1 MNIGNDEI
9 GETKHRKKEF
19 NEVGAVILDCGMM
32 DESMINSVRTDL
44 EEDGIKVRVIKG
56 RH

>member
-19 NEVGAVILDCGMM
+19 NEVGAVILDCSMM
-32 DESMINSVRTDL
+32 DESMIFSVKSDL
-44 EEDGIKVRVIKG
+44 EKNGVKVRVIKG